1 MRFRIGGRDPR
12 FKNIGGRDMR
22 GIDRMFQLFVSL
34 QILFGSRRGV
44 SVVLPL
50 LILAAVVGGGWFAFT
65 AYNSPQR
72 SLERAH
78 ADWDSGVSTRQI
90 SAIKQYMKLLQMSNP
105 LETGM
110 HWLENDRD
118 KLYRRVVEHQVLY
131 EKDERGAHEW
141 ILTAWDEGIRDLR
154 SSSDEVKEFW
164 DKSVSDK
171 ISNRRKSRRIQP
183 APNAA
188 PQGAGV
194 IDDVRLNGILL
205 PSGN

>member
-22 GIDRMFQLFVSL
+22 NIDRMFQLFVSL
-34 QILFGSRRGV
+34 QILFGSRRGF
-44 SVVLPL
+44 SFVLPL
-50 LILAAVVGGGWFAFT
+50 LLFAAVVAGGWFAFN

-72 SLERAH
+72 LLERAH

-90 SAIKQYMKLLQMSNP
+90 SAIKQYKKLLQMDNP
-105 LETGM
+105 LESGM
-110 HWLENDRD
+110 RWLQNDRD
-118 KLYRRVVEHQVLY
+118 KLYRRVVEHEFLY

-154 SSSDEVKEFW
+154 SSSDKVKEFW
-164 DKSVSDK
+164 NKSVSDK
-171 ISNRRKSRRIQP
+171 ISKKKSKRIQP

-194 IDDVRLNGILL
+194 IEDDRLNGILL